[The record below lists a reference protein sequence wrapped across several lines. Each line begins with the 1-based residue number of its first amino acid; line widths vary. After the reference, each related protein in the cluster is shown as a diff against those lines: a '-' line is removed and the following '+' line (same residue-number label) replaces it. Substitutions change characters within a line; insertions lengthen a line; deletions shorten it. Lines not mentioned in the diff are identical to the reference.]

1 MYRGDLLWRL
11 PASSRTLGSL
21 RMLVPTVTR
30 ALPLLLLFV
39 TFVFI
44 STEVWQ
50 VATGLDAYLSL
61 RGLAAYSGC
70 SIRWL
75 RDRLVDA
82 SHPLPCYRVEG
93 KVLVRRSEFDVWIAR
108 FRSQGRPEVDR
119 LVGPALRELLGR

>member
-1 MYRGDLLWRL
+1 MRKTSSDGVPEGEKMAQHSPAHARQPRL
-11 PASSRTLGSL
+11 GVLEGL
-21 RMLVPTVTR
+21 
-30 ALPLLLLFV
+30 
-39 TFVFI
+39 
-44 STEVWQ
+44 E

-108 FRSQGRPEVDR
+108 FRSQGRPEVER